1 MPQSC
6 SDVAIIGGGAA
17 GASVFGQ
24 LLDHACP
31 GAVHWIVDRPWP
43 GRGLA
48 YSTTDDRHLLNVR
61 AGGMGLFAGQLDSF
75 LHYVGE
81 RVADAKD
88 TDFLPRRLFGEF
100 IEAQL
105 RERMKAAQ
113 QRGRRFSVN
122 VSAAQRVER
131 QGNGYLIRL
140 ANGHVLRADAVTLAL
155 GAVAPRPLKAAS
167 SSARASGAYE
177 LDPWSLSHRQQAP
190 ERLLVIGTGLTMV
203 DVLLSAATRWPETKL
218 IAVSRHGRL
227 PLVHS
232 ELPSPPYA
240 SQRELNS
247 ALQACTR
254 ILPMLRLFRAA
265 LRDVAPGEWHA
276 LMEGIR
282 PIDATLWQL
291 LPLHEQ
297 RRFLRHMRWIWEA
310 ARHRIAPASHAALQ
324 SLMES
329 GRLEIRAARV
339 LKVEG
344 EGPLALT
351 VRDRRT
357 QAIETL
363 QADLVVQATGLDT
376 AVAYADHPLLS
387 QMQQDGLIAPD
398 PLQLGLAARPD
409 GRLLNARDEVQPGL
423 YAVGSLLK
431 GSLWECTAMPEIR
444 NAAHELVATLMQ
456 GHPLAGDDA
465 LEGLTTTTLRAVRS
479 TAGFG

>member
-1 MPQSC
+1 M

-24 LLDHACP
+24 LLNYACP

-61 AGGMGLFAGQLDSF
+61 AGGMGLFAGQLDTF
-75 LHYVGE
+75 LRYVGE

-88 TDFLPRRLFGEF
+88 IDFLPRRLFGEF

-105 RERMKAAQ
+105 RELMKAAQ
-113 QRGRRFSVN
+113 QRGRRFSVH
-122 VSAAQRVER
+122 VSTAQRVEK
-131 QGNGYLIRL
+131 QGNGYLIKL
-140 ANGHVLRADAVTLAL
+140 ANGQVLRADAVTLAL
-155 GAVAPRPLKAAS
+155 GAVSPRPLRAAS
-167 SSARASGAYE
+167 SRALASGAYE
-177 LDPWSLSHRQQAP
+177 LDPWSLPHRQHAP

-218 IAVSRHGRL
+218 VAVSRHGRL
-227 PLVHS
+227 PLAHS
-232 ELPSPPYA
+232 ELPSPAYPL
-240 SQRELNS
+240 QRELNS

-254 ILPMLRLFRAA
+254 VLPMLRLFRAA
-265 LRDVAPGEWHA
+265 LRDMAPGEWHA

-291 LPLHEQ
+291 LPLHQQ
-297 RRFLRHMRWIWEA
+297 RRFLRHMRWLWEA
-310 ARHRIAPASHAALQ
+310 ARHRIAPASNAALQ
-324 SLMES
+324 SLIEN

-344 EGPLALT
+344 DGPLALT

-357 QAIETL
+357 QAVETL

-387 QMQQDGLIAPD
+387 QMQQDGLVTPD

-409 GRLLNARDEVQPGL
+409 GRLLNAREEVQPGL

-444 NAAHELVATLMQ
+444 NTAHELVATLMRNY
-456 GHPLAGDDA
+456 PLASDEA
-465 LEGLTTTTLRAVRS
+465 PEGPPAIPQRAVHS
-479 TAGFG
+479 TAGTG